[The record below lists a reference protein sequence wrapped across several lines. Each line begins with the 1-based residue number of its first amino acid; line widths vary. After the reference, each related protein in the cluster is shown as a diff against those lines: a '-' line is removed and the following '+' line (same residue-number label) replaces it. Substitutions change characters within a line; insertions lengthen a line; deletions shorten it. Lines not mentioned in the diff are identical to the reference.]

1 MEKHEDNL
9 DKLLK
14 AELEKEAGEIMEEM
28 DSDESLQDI
37 SFPEDLDEKM
47 WSKIQEYEEQQKAYE
62 KLSDADKEA
71 IRLGRE
77 VQALRGGENTKDHL
91 KKDVESDSYIDNVVP
106 IEHVKHETDNKASD
120 DGTNGETEK
129 EAGKKKVKKRKRHW
143 KVYGIVAIVAV
154 LAMMWSMVSIGGTPF
169 FGRVLNDIIGDREMV
184 KVNTE
189 REDGDKNKVDDYDEF
204 QVYEE
209 IKEKLGVDVVRLKR
223 TSKDMLLVQSDIDES
238 LKRVCLIYEN
248 EDGIIQYQ
256 MEIQVENKSYGYD
269 IEDEKIKEFQIEVG
283 GHTIDVSQYQ
293 LPNGGKENVAKF
305 VYKDVFYTLN
315 GIMDEEKFKE
325 LYGEEG
331 DELASKLE
339 GTLRAIPLTS
349 MPALSTAFIND
360 VDPTLTFAQMLYG
373 YGNKGD
379 VFLGISTSGNS
390 KNIIKALQ
398 VAKVKGIK
406 TIGLTGAS
414 GGKMKEYCDVTIKVP
429 EIETFK
435 IQEFHLPI
443 YHCLCAMLEADFFNE
458 K

>member
-9 DKLLK
+9 GKLLK

-62 KLSDADKEA
+62 KLSDDDKEA

-120 DGTNGETEK
+120 DGTNEEIEK

-189 REDGDKNKVDDYDEF
+189 REDGDKNKVAGHDEEK
-204 QVYEE
+204 VYEE
-209 IKEKLGVDVVRLKR
+209 IKESLGVDVVRLEGKPDNM
-223 TSKDMLLVQSDIDES
+223 SLVHSDIDKK
-238 LKRVCLIYEN
+238 LNRVCLIFANEN
-248 EDGIIQYQ
+248 TTLEYQ
-256 MEIQVENKSYGYD
+256 IVVNYQEQSHGYD
-269 IEDEKIKEFQIEVG
+269 IEDEKIKEELIKEG
-283 GHTIDVSQYQ
+283 GNEIRFTQYK
-293 LPNGGKENVAKF
+293 LPDESKENTAEF
-305 VYKDVFYTLN
+305 VYQDVFYTLN
-315 GIMDEEKFKE
+315 AVMDEEDFKKILKN
-325 LYGEEG
+325 LY
-331 DELASKLE
+331 
-339 GTLRAIPLTS
+339 
-349 MPALSTAFIND
+349 
-360 VDPTLTFAQMLYG
+360 
-373 YGNKGD
+373 
-379 VFLGISTSGNS
+379 
-390 KNIIKALQ
+390 
-398 VAKVKGIK
+398 
-406 TIGLTGAS
+406 
-414 GGKMKEYCDVTIKVP
+414 
-429 EIETFK
+429 
-435 IQEFHLPI
+435 
-443 YHCLCAMLEADFFNE
+443 FF
-458 K
+458 

>member
-120 DGTNGETEK
+120 DGTNEEIEK

-189 REDGDKNKVDDYDEF
+189 REDGDKNKIDNYDEAK
-204 QVYEE
+204 VYEE
-209 IKEKLGVDVVRLKR
+209 IKNKFGVDIVRILK
-223 TSKDMLLVQSDIDES
+223 KPDDMVLIQSDIDEV
-238 LKRVCLIYEN
+238 LKRVCLIYKNRETL
-248 EDGIIQYQ
+248 IQYQ
-256 MEIQVENKSYGYD
+256 MEIQSENKSYAYD
-269 IEDEKIKEFQIEVG
+269 VEDEKVKKEQIVVDG
-283 GHTIDVSQYQ
+283 NTIDIIQYE
-293 LPNGGKENVAKF
+293 LDDGKEEYVARF
-305 VYKDVFYTLN
+305 TYEGVFYTIN
-315 GIMDEEKFKE
+315 ATMSEEEFKE
-325 LYGEEG
+325 FLKNLY
-331 DELASKLE
+331 
-339 GTLRAIPLTS
+339 
-349 MPALSTAFIND
+349 
-360 VDPTLTFAQMLYG
+360 
-373 YGNKGD
+373 
-379 VFLGISTSGNS
+379 
-390 KNIIKALQ
+390 
-398 VAKVKGIK
+398 
-406 TIGLTGAS
+406 
-414 GGKMKEYCDVTIKVP
+414 
-429 EIETFK
+429 
-435 IQEFHLPI
+435 
-443 YHCLCAMLEADFFNE
+443 FF
-458 K
+458 

>member
-9 DKLLK
+9 GKLLK

-62 KLSDADKEA
+62 KLSDDDKEA

-143 KVYGIVAIVAV
+143 KVYGIVAIVTV

-189 REDGDKNKVDDYDEF
+189 REDGDKNKVAGHDEEK
-204 QVYEE
+204 VYEE
-209 IKEKLGVDVVRLKR
+209 IKESLGVDVVRLEGKPDNM
-223 TSKDMLLVQSDIDES
+223 SLVHSDIDKK
-238 LKRVCLIYEN
+238 LNRVCLIFANEN
-248 EDGIIQYQ
+248 TTLEYQ
-256 MEIQVENKSYGYD
+256 IVVNYQEQSHGYD
-269 IEDEKIKEFQIEVG
+269 IEDEKIKEELIKEG
-283 GHTIDVSQYQ
+283 GNEIRFTQYK
-293 LPNGGKENVAKF
+293 LPDESKENTAEF
-305 VYKDVFYTLN
+305 VYQDVFYTLN
-315 GIMDEEKFKE
+315 AVMDEEDFKKILKN
-325 LYGEEG
+325 LY
-331 DELASKLE
+331 
-339 GTLRAIPLTS
+339 
-349 MPALSTAFIND
+349 
-360 VDPTLTFAQMLYG
+360 
-373 YGNKGD
+373 
-379 VFLGISTSGNS
+379 
-390 KNIIKALQ
+390 
-398 VAKVKGIK
+398 
-406 TIGLTGAS
+406 
-414 GGKMKEYCDVTIKVP
+414 
-429 EIETFK
+429 
-435 IQEFHLPI
+435 
-443 YHCLCAMLEADFFNE
+443 FF
-458 K
+458 

>member
-77 VQALRGGENTKDHL
+77 VQALRGGNDMKDRF
-91 KKDVESDSYIDNVVP
+91 KKDVESDSYRDNVVP
-106 IEHVKHETDNKASD
+106 IEYVKHETDNKASD

-143 KVYGIVAIVAV
+143 KAYGIVAIVAV

-189 REDGDKNKVDDYDEF
+189 REDGDKNKIDNYDEES
-204 QVYEE
+204 VYEE
-209 IKEKLGVDVVRLKR
+209 IKEKFGMDVVRPWKKPDNMVLI
-223 TSKDMLLVQSDIDES
+223 QSDIDEI

-248 EDGIIQYQ
+248 NETLIQYQ
-256 MEIQVENKSYGYD
+256 MEIQSENKSYAYD
-269 IEDEKIKEFQIEVG
+269 VEDEKVKEEQIVVDG
-283 GHTIDVSQYQ
+283 NTIDIIQYK
-293 LPNGGKENVAKF
+293 LDDGKKEKVAHF
-305 VYKDVFYTLN
+305 TYKDVFYTIN
-315 GIMDEEKFKE
+315 TTMDENNFKE
-325 LYGEEG
+325 L
-331 DELASKLE
+331 LKS
-339 GTLRAIPLTS
+339 
-349 MPALSTAFIND
+349 
-360 VDPTLTFAQMLYG
+360 LY
-373 YGNKGD
+373 
-379 VFLGISTSGNS
+379 
-390 KNIIKALQ
+390 
-398 VAKVKGIK
+398 
-406 TIGLTGAS
+406 
-414 GGKMKEYCDVTIKVP
+414 
-429 EIETFK
+429 
-435 IQEFHLPI
+435 
-443 YHCLCAMLEADFFNE
+443 FF
-458 K
+458 

>member
-9 DKLLK
+9 GKLLK

-77 VQALRGGENTKDHL
+77 VQALRGGNDMKDRF
-91 KKDVESDSYIDNVVP
+91 KKDVESDSYRDNVVP
-106 IEHVKHETDNKASD
+106 IEYVKHETDNKASD
-120 DGTNGETEK
+120 DGTNKEIEK

-189 REDGDKNKVDDYDEF
+189 REDGDKNKVDEYDEF

-223 TSKDMLLVQSDIDES
+223 TSEDMLLVQSDIDES

-315 GIMDEEKFKE
+315 GIMDEEKFKDLLKN
-325 LYGEEG
+325 LY
-331 DELASKLE
+331 
-339 GTLRAIPLTS
+339 
-349 MPALSTAFIND
+349 
-360 VDPTLTFAQMLYG
+360 
-373 YGNKGD
+373 
-379 VFLGISTSGNS
+379 
-390 KNIIKALQ
+390 
-398 VAKVKGIK
+398 
-406 TIGLTGAS
+406 
-414 GGKMKEYCDVTIKVP
+414 
-429 EIETFK
+429 
-435 IQEFHLPI
+435 
-443 YHCLCAMLEADFFNE
+443 FF
-458 K
+458 

>member
-106 IEHVKHETDNKASD
+106 IEHGKHETDNKASD

-204 QVYEE
+204 QVYDE
-209 IKEKLGVDVVRLKR
+209 IKKKMGVDVVRFLQK
-223 TSKDMLLVQSDIDES
+223 SDDMILVQSDIDEI
-238 LKRVCLIYEN
+238 LKRVCLIYNNGEN
-248 EDGIIQYQ
+248 IIEYQ
-256 MEIQVENKSYGYD
+256 MIFNYKEQSHGYD
-269 IEDEKIKEFQIEVG
+269 IEDKKIKEEQFEVDG
-283 GHTIDVSQYQ
+283 NNIVIIQYE
-293 LPNGGKENVAKF
+293 LPDGGKESVAQF
-305 VYKDVFYTLN
+305 TYKDVFYTIN
-315 GIMDEEKFKE
+315 TTMDAKSFKE
-325 LYGEEG
+325 L
-331 DELASKLE
+331 LK
-339 GTLRAIPLTS
+339 TL
-349 MPALSTAFIND
+349 
-360 VDPTLTFAQMLYG
+360 Y
-373 YGNKGD
+373 
-379 VFLGISTSGNS
+379 
-390 KNIIKALQ
+390 
-398 VAKVKGIK
+398 
-406 TIGLTGAS
+406 
-414 GGKMKEYCDVTIKVP
+414 
-429 EIETFK
+429 
-435 IQEFHLPI
+435 
-443 YHCLCAMLEADFFNE
+443 FF
-458 K
+458 

>member
-14 AELEKEAGEIMEEM
+14 AELEKEAGEIMEEV

-129 EAGKKKVKKRKRHW
+129 KAGKKKVKKRKRHW
-143 KVYGIVAIVAV
+143 KAYGIVAIVAV

-189 REDGDKNKVDDYDEF
+189 REDGDKNKTDDHDEAK
-204 QVYEE
+204 VYEE
-209 IKEKLGVDVVRLKR
+209 IKESLGVDVVRLEGKPDNM
-223 TSKDMLLVQSDIDES
+223 SLVHSDIDKK
-238 LKRVCLIYEN
+238 LNRVCLIFANEN
-248 EDGIIQYQ
+248 TTLEYQ
-256 MEIQVENKSYGYD
+256 IVVNYQEQSHGYD
-269 IEDEKIKEFQIEVG
+269 IEDEKIKEELIKEG
-283 GHTIDVSQYQ
+283 GNEIRFTQYK
-293 LPNGGKENVAKF
+293 LPDESKENTAEF
-305 VYKDVFYTLN
+305 VYQDVFYTLN
-315 GIMDEEKFKE
+315 AVMDEEDFKKILKN
-325 LYGEEG
+325 LY
-331 DELASKLE
+331 
-339 GTLRAIPLTS
+339 
-349 MPALSTAFIND
+349 
-360 VDPTLTFAQMLYG
+360 
-373 YGNKGD
+373 
-379 VFLGISTSGNS
+379 
-390 KNIIKALQ
+390 
-398 VAKVKGIK
+398 
-406 TIGLTGAS
+406 
-414 GGKMKEYCDVTIKVP
+414 
-429 EIETFK
+429 
-435 IQEFHLPI
+435 
-443 YHCLCAMLEADFFNE
+443 FF
-458 K
+458 

>member
-9 DKLLK
+9 GKLLK

-129 EAGKKKVKKRKRHW
+129 KAGKKKVKKRKRHW
-143 KVYGIVAIVAV
+143 KAYGIVAIVAV

-189 REDGDKNKVDDYDEF
+189 REDGDKNKTDDHDEAK
-204 QVYEE
+204 VYEE
-209 IKEKLGVDVVRLKR
+209 IKESLGVDVVRLEGKPDNM
-223 TSKDMLLVQSDIDES
+223 SLVHSDIDKK
-238 LKRVCLIYEN
+238 LNRVCLIFANEN
-248 EDGIIQYQ
+248 TTLEYQ
-256 MEIQVENKSYGYD
+256 IVVNYQEQSHGYD
-269 IEDEKIKEFQIEVG
+269 IEDEKIKEELIKEG
-283 GHTIDVSQYQ
+283 GNEIRFTQYK
-293 LPNGGKENVAKF
+293 LPDESKENTAEF
-305 VYKDVFYTLN
+305 VYQDVFYTLN
-315 GIMDEEKFKE
+315 AVMDEEDFKKILKN
-325 LYGEEG
+325 LY
-331 DELASKLE
+331 
-339 GTLRAIPLTS
+339 
-349 MPALSTAFIND
+349 
-360 VDPTLTFAQMLYG
+360 
-373 YGNKGD
+373 
-379 VFLGISTSGNS
+379 
-390 KNIIKALQ
+390 
-398 VAKVKGIK
+398 
-406 TIGLTGAS
+406 
-414 GGKMKEYCDVTIKVP
+414 
-429 EIETFK
+429 
-435 IQEFHLPI
+435 
-443 YHCLCAMLEADFFNE
+443 FF
-458 K
+458 